1 MIVAGNLKSFIGA
14 SHFLPEEME
23 LQRRR
28 ILSPNSHIG
37 RERSVCISALT
48 ESSEHLQAPARSKG
62 MWPGV
67 SSHQYWKTRSTLIP
81 TPVSFG
87 DVVSISRNEVS
98 VFLLVGV
105 SWVLFLMLNNIF
117 GENSFWLVY

>member
-23 LQRRR
+23 LRRRR

-67 SSHQYWKTRSTLIP
+67 SSHQYWKNTIHFNPNSCELWRC
-81 TPVSFG
+81 G
-87 DVVSISRNEVS
+87 
-98 VFLLVGV
+98 
-105 SWVLFLMLNNIF
+105 LNI
-117 GENSFWLVY
+117 EK